1 MTDFEKT
8 RIVISGLTVMEPVT
22 MLTDLLVSG
31 VCLYAF
37 FKLRQLNSGAKT
49 VRLFSVY
56 FLLLAIATA
65 YGGIIGHGFLHLL
78 SFEWKMPGWLISMA
92 SVTILERAVITH
104 ARPYLKP
111 NVGNFLI
118 RLNLFELGFLTAV
131 VLVTMNFFFVEVHA
145 AYGLLAMV
153 SVLELIV
160 FLKTRKAGTR
170 KAGTR
175 KAGTRKAGS
184 RLMLIAVGISS
195 IAALVHLSEF
205 SPHRWFNFLD
215 LSHVVMAVSAY
226 VFYVGARKVHEDQV
240 LATKQEFE

>member
-170 KAGTR
+170 KAG
-175 KAGTRKAGS
+175 S